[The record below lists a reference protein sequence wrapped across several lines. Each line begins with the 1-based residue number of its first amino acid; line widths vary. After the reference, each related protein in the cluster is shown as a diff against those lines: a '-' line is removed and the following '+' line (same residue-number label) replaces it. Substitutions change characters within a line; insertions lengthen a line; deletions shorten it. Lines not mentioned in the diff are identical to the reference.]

1 MTASVLRPDQ
11 LTYTDRAILE
21 MLREGRVT
29 APFVAEQQ
37 DKSLEYVRSRL
48 VRFME
53 HGHVD
58 RIHDGLYELVEDPE
72 RNHNQNNGA

>member
-1 MTASVLRPDQ
+1 MPPTVLHPDQ
-11 LTYTDRAILE
+11 LTDTDRAILQ

-48 VRFME
+48 VRFEE
-53 HGHVD
+53 HGHVE
-58 RIHDGLYELVEDPE
+58 RVHQGLYELVDDPE
-72 RNHNQNNGA
+72 G